1 MRWKARQGKGV
12 TLLNDKMS
20 DIILDLPEVIRPL
33 ATIYGNVIE
42 RVGKHELML
51 WIEQGLL
58 KDWRDGH
65 AMMVL
70 KMSTQEVIDHL
81 DLTNAAI
88 EQLNKENAVF
98 VTLQKQAFVK
108 LALAGLGAL

>member
-1 MRWKARQGKGV
+1 MSSK
-12 TLLNDKMS
+12 LN

-42 RVGKHELML
+42 RVGKEEILT
-51 WIEQGLL
+51 WIKQGLL

-70 KMSTQEVIDHL
+70 KMSTQEVIDQL
-81 DLTNAAI
+81 NLTNAAI
-88 EQLNKENAVF
+88 ERLNKENVVF

-108 LALAGLGAL
+108 LAVAGLGAL